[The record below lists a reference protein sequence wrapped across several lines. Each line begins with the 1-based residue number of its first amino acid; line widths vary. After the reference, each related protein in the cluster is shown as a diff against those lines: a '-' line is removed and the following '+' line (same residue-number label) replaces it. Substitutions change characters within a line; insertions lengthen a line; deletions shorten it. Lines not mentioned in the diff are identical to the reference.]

1 MARLRP
7 GLHSFIQ
14 IKLNF
19 MGRSVDYLSNA
30 ERVNYFQWPTLWVY
44 DEDTDQDVETDELWD
59 AADIIADIRETITSN
74 YPGFDPCSRWDGR
87 ETHIILE
94 GYGVEIG
101 LSEYCGLATL
111 SVRVNESILNYFD
124 TDEEAYQVAT
134 NWIHEN
140 WDQASEHWNQYRKI
154 GTFSN
159 GESVYETK

>member
-1 MARLRP
+1 
-7 GLHSFIQ
+7 
-14 IKLNF
+14 
-19 MGRSVDYLSNA
+19 MGRSVDYLNRS

-44 DEDTDQDVETDELWD
+44 DEDTDTDVETDEYWD

-94 GYGVEIG
+94 GYGTEIG

-111 SVRVNESILNYFD
+111 SIRVDEGPLEYSMDDQEYE
-124 TDEEAYQVAT
+124 TDRQKAL
-134 NWIHEN
+134 NWIRDN
-140 WDQASEHWNQYRKI
+140 WDQASEYWNQYRKI

-159 GESVYETK
+159 GESVYEKAN

>member
-1 MARLRP
+1 
-7 GLHSFIQ
+7 
-14 IKLNF
+14 
-19 MGRSVDYLSNA
+19 MGRSVNYLNNA
-30 ERVNYFQWPTLWVY
+30 ERVNYFQWPLIWSY
-44 DEDTDQDVETDELWD
+44 DEDTDQDVETDEYWD
-59 AADIIADIRETITSN
+59 AADIISDIRETITSN

-94 GYGVEIG
+94 GYGTEIG

-111 SVRVNESILNYFD
+111 SIRIDQSILDYCD
-124 TDEEAYQVAT
+124 TDEEAEAEET
-134 NWIHEN
+134 KIRNWIRDN

>member
-1 MARLRP
+1 
-7 GLHSFIQ
+7 
-14 IKLNF
+14 
-19 MGRSVDYLSNA
+19 MGRSVDYLNNA
-30 ERVNYFQWPTLWVY
+30 ERVNYFQWPLIWAY

-94 GYGVEIG
+94 GYGTEVG

-111 SVRVNESILNYFD
+111 SIRIDQSILDYCD
-124 TDEEAYQVAT
+124 TDEEAEAEET
-134 NWIHEN
+134 KIRNWIHEN
-140 WDQASEHWNQYRKI
+140 WDQASEYWNQYRKI

-159 GESVYETK
+159 GESIYETK